1 MKLNK
6 SKEKTKTQK
15 EQLRA
20 MFPDLFFGAKKKKKE
35 VEESR
40 NELFDSPAF
49 LFRERPNF
57 K

>member
-20 MFPDLFFGAKKKKKE
+20 MFPDLFFGAKKKE
-35 VEESR
+35 VEDSR

-49 LFRERPNF
+49 LFREKTNF